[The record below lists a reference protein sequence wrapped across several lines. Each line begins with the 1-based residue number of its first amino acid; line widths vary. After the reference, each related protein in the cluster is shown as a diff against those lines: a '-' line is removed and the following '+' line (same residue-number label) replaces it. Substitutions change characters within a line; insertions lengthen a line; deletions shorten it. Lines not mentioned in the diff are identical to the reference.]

1 MDVPKHTD
9 HQHAAGGKGEAFL
22 ELCDRFV
29 ELAPLRVRHAEVEV
43 SLREMRIQLQ
53 RGGCPYSLLISARA
67 LRAPSDAESP
77 LDHYWSLLVVAA
89 RRRA

>member
-29 ELAPLRVRHAEVEV
+29 EMAPLRVRHAEVEV
-43 SLREMRIQLQ
+43 SL
-53 RGGCPYSLLISARA
+53 GK
-67 LRAPSDAESP
+67 
-77 LDHYWSLLVVAA
+77 
-89 RRRA
+89 